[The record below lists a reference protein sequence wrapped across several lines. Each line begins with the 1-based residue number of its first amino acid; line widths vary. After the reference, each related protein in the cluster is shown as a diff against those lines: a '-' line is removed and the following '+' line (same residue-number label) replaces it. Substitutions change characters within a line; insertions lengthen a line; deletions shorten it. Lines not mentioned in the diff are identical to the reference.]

1 MDLLV
6 EDRYTGFRHGLCF
19 RRLVGIQFFVC
30 LLDIIRLPYQGAS
43 TDFALH
49 VFFQ

>member
-1 MDLLV
+1 MELLV
-6 EDRYTGFRHGLCF
+6 KDWYIGVRHGLCS

-43 TDFALH
+43 TEFTLD